1 MYIKTHAD
9 GKITFILVYVD
20 DLLIVGHKAKEH
32 LQHISKRF
40 KITIQESP
48 SDFLGVEISRNRPR
62 KQIKLHLKSYIDKT
76 LEKFN
81 MQNCKPATTPMAVGA
96 NLSIA
101 NSPADEAEIAEMKKV
116 PYRTAVGS
124 RPSAQTFH
132 LM

>member
-1 MYIKTHAD
+1 MWNFELDDCLVNDLRFTPSKIDPCLYIKTHAD
-9 GKITFILVYVD
+9 GKVTFILVYVD
-20 DLLIVGHKAKEH
+20 DLLVVGHKAKEH

-48 SDFLGVEISRNRPR
+48 SDFLGVEISRNRHR

-96 NLSIA
+96 IRPTLS
-101 NSPADEAEIAEMKKV
+101 
-116 PYRTAVGS
+116 
-124 RPSAQTFH
+124 
-132 LM
+132 

>member
-1 MYIKTHAD
+1 M
-9 GKITFILVYVD
+9 YVD

-48 SDFLGVEISRNRPR
+48 SDFLGVEISRNRHR

-116 PYRTAVGS
+116 PYRSAVGS
-124 RPSAQTFH
+124 LQFAQMTVRPDISFAVESA
-132 LM
+132 